1 MFIINPVR
9 MSDNGSCQSDVV
21 SNMQQVIHNFGW
33 QADSI
38 SKQIL
43 ERTPSLTL
51 NDCRAAMALTS
62 GASDRR
68 E

>member
-1 MFIINPVR
+1 MFIIDPVR
-9 MSDNGSCQSDVV
+9 MSGDGRCWSDVV
-21 SNMQQVIHNFGW
+21 SNMQQVTHNFGW

-51 NDCRAAMALTS
+51 NDCRAAMALAS
-62 GASDRR
+62 GALDRR